1 MQVQVKLYGTLGK
14 RVAGYDH
21 RRGLSVEIEEGAT
34 VEALLEQLAVPLK
47 KIGVVS
53 VDGRLSGKS
62 TILTPGALV
71 KVFHPIFGG

>member
-21 RRGLSVEIEEGAT
+21 DRGLALEVPEGAT
-34 VEALLEQLAVPLK
+34 VTDLLGQLAIPLK
-47 KIGVVS
+47 RVGVVS

-62 TILTPGALV
+62 ARLTPGALV

>member
-14 RVAGYDH
+14 GVAGYDH
-21 RRGLSVEIEEGAT
+21 RHGLTVDIEEGAT
-34 VEALLEQLAVPLK
+34 VEALMVQLAVPLK

-53 VDGRLSGKS
+53 VDGRLSDKNATLS
-62 TILTPGALV
+62 PGALV